1 MLIAMRPL
9 WRSLG
14 FIGEE
19 LMANLLWLQGGAC
32 SGNTMSFLNAEEP
45 SACDLVTDFGIN
57 VLWHPSLGLELG
69 DNVRRLLED
78 CVSGTIGL
86 DIFVFEGTVV
96 HAPDGSGNWNRFA
109 GRPMKDWVKDLSAA
123 AQFVVAI
130 GDCATWGG
138 IPATAPNPSDSRGLQ
153 FLKRKAGGALGTD
166 FKSKAGLPVINIPG
180 CPAHPD
186 WVTQILVAVA
196 SGRGGEIA
204 LDDLQRPKTFFT
216 SFTQTGCT
224 RNMHFAYKVSAT
236 EFGQRKG
243 CLFYDLGCRG
253 PMTHSPCNR
262 ILWNRQSS
270 KTRSGMP
277 CLGCTEPEFP
287 FFDLEPGT
295 VFKTQTV
302 MGVPKDMP
310 EGVDKTGYVKLTAA
324 AKAAAPAWAEQDI
337 FVV

>member
-1 MLIAMRPL
+1 MTI
-9 WRSLG
+9 S
-14 FIGEE
+14 EE
-19 LMANLLWLQGGAC
+19 VTTMANVLWLQGGAC

-45 SACDLVTDFGIN
+45 SACDLVSDFGIN
-57 VLWHPSLGLELG
+57 VLWHPSLGMDMG
-69 DNVRRLLED
+69 DNLQKLLRD
-78 CVSGTIGL
+78 CVSGAIPL

-96 HAPDGSGNWNRFA
+96 NAPNGTGTWNRFA
-109 GRPMKDWVKDLSAA
+109 GRPMKDWVKELSGV
-123 AQFVVAI
+123 AQFVVAL

-138 IPATAPNPSDSRGLQ
+138 IPATAPNPSDSKGLQ
-153 FLKRKAGGALGTD
+153 FLKKQHGGFLGAG
-166 FKSKAGLPVINIPG
+166 FKSKAGLPVVNIPG

-186 WVTQILVAVA
+186 WVTQVLVAVA
-196 SGRGGEIA
+196 TGRAGELE
-204 LDDLQRPKTFFT
+204 LDDLQRPKTFFK

-270 KTRSGMP
+270 KTRAGMP

-287 FFDLEPGT
+287 FFDLAPGS

-302 MGVPKDMP
+302 MGVPKDLP
-310 EGVDKTGYVKLTAA
+310 EGVDKSAYIKLTSA
-324 AKAAAPAWAEQDI
+324 AKSASPAWAEKDI

>member
-1 MLIAMRPL
+1 L
-9 WRSLG
+9 
-14 FIGEE
+14 
-19 LMANLLWLQGGAC
+19 ANLLWLQGGAC

-57 VLWHPSLGLELG
+57 ILWHPSLGVELG
-69 DNVRRLLED
+69 DNLKQLLVD
-78 CVSGTIGL
+78 CSTGAKKL

-96 HAPDGSGNWNRFA
+96 NAPNGTGEWNRFA
-109 GRPMKDWVKDLSAA
+109 GRPMKEWVKELSAA
-123 AQFVVAI
+123 ADFVVAV

-153 FLKRKAGGALGTD
+153 FLKRAQGGALGAE
-166 FKSKAGLPVINIPG
+166 FRSRAGLPVINIPG
-180 CPAHPD
+180 CPSHPD
-186 WVTQILVAVA
+186 WITQILVAIA
-196 SGRGGEIA
+196 TGRTA
-204 LDDLQRPKTFFT
+204 DLTLDEFHRPKTFFQ

-224 RNMHFAYKVSAT
+224 RNMHFAFKVSAT

-253 PMTHSPCNR
+253 AMTRSSCNR

-270 KTRSGMP
+270 KTRAGMP
-277 CLGCTEPEFP
+277 CIGCTEPEFP
-287 FFDLEPGT
+287 FFDLAPGT

-302 MGVPKDMP
+302 MGIPKDLP
-310 EGVDKTGYVKLTAA
+310 LGVDKSGYFKLSAA
-324 AKAAAPAWAEQDI
+324 AKAAAPAWAEDDI

>member
-1 MLIAMRPL
+1 
-9 WRSLG
+9 
-14 FIGEE
+14 
-19 LMANLLWLQGGAC
+19 MANLLWLQGGAC

-57 VLWHPSLGLELG
+57 ILWHPSLGMELG
-69 DNVRRLLED
+69 DNLQKLLRD
-78 CVSGTIGL
+78 CVSGATPL
-86 DIFVFEGTVV
+86 DVLVFEGTVIN
-96 HAPDGSGNWNRFA
+96 APGGTGEWNRFA
-109 GRPMKDWVKDLSAA
+109 GRPMKDWLDELAGVANY
-123 AQFVVAI
+123 VVAV

-138 IPATAPNPSDSRGLQ
+138 IPAMAPNPSESRGLQ
-153 FLKRKAGGALGTD
+153 FLKKARGGALGPD
-166 FKSKAGLPVINIPG
+166 YKSKSGLPVVNIPG

-186 WVTQILVAVA
+186 WITQILVAVA
-196 SGRGGEIA
+196 TGRVHDIT
-204 LDDLQRPKTFFT
+204 LDDLQRPRTFFAT
-216 SFTQTGCT
+216 YTQTGCT
-224 RNMHFAYKVSAT
+224 RNMHFAWKVSAT

-270 KTRSGMP
+270 KTRAGMP

-287 FFDLEPGT
+287 FFDLAPGT

-302 MGVPKDMP
+302 MGLPKELP
-310 EGVDKTGYVKLTAA
+310 GGVDKSGYIKVTAA
-324 AKAAAPAWAEQDI
+324 AKLAAPSWTEEDI

>member
-1 MLIAMRPL
+1 
-9 WRSLG
+9 
-14 FIGEE
+14 
-19 LMANLLWLQGGAC
+19 MANLLWLQGGAC
-32 SGNTMSFLNAEEP
+32 SGNSMSFLNAQEP

-57 VLWHPSLGLELG
+57 ILWHPSLGMELG
-69 DNVRRLLED
+69 TNVQNLLKD
-78 CVSGTIGL
+78 CVSGKIKL

-96 HAPDGSGNWNRFA
+96 NAPDGTGTWNRFA
-109 GRPMKDWVKDLSAA
+109 GRPMKEWVKELSAVA
-123 AQFVVAI
+123 DFVVAI

-138 IPATAPNPSDSRGLQ
+138 IPATAPNPTDSQGLQ
-153 FLKRKAGGALGTD
+153 FLKKNHGGSLGKE

-196 SGRGGEIA
+196 TGRAGDLS
-204 LDDLQRPKTFFT
+204 LDEYQRPKTFFQ

-236 EFGQRKG
+236 QFGQRNG

-270 KTRSGMP
+270 KTRAGMP

-287 FFDLEPGT
+287 FHDLAPGT

-302 MGVPKDMP
+302 MGVPKELP
-310 EGVDKTGYVKLTAA
+310 IGVDKSSYIKYTGA
-324 AKAAAPAWAEQDI
+324 AKAASPAWAEEDM